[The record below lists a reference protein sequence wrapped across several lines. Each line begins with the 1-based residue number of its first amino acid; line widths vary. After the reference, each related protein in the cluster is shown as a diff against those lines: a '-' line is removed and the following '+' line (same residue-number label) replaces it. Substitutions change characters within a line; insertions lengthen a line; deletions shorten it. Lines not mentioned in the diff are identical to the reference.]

1 MRLPKGS
8 PATMPFG
15 RGRKGDSVRGEGP
28 GPAPAVH
35 HGSKGVSIIRPLSS
49 VIMVV
54 PRFKWIGVCFGL
66 LVLAELPA
74 SALDPGRRL
83 TQYLIRIWQ
92 TRQGLPQSSI
102 VAIHQSKDG
111 YLWLGTDDGLVRF
124 DGVRFTSP
132 DDLDGLALP
141 KMSVRQLAEDSHGG
155 LWIATS
161 NAGLFRVE
169 NGTVARFSRRDG
181 LPSDDVACLFPGR
194 DGNLWACTDG
204 GLARIK
210 DGKIHF
216 TSLPAGSAAAAAQR
230 KDGTV
235 WVGGDGPSL
244 SVWNGKKFT
253 SYPLR
258 SLPRY
263 ARVQAMFAD
272 SDDALWVGTTAGL
285 IRLQNGREQRFTKAD
300 GLAND
305 SVLSLAEGRNGS
317 IWIGM
322 DGGFSR
328 WRNGEIESFLP
339 KNGLSQSTVA
349 SLYEDR
355 EGSLWVGTKRGLNQF
370 LDRRTLP
377 FTTAEGLPS
386 DDTGPVFQDPHGT
399 IWVGTL
405 GAGLARF
412 DGRRSSVIT
421 KQDGLSSN
429 SILALAGDAKGTLW
443 VGTDAGLDQIRE
455 GQSTVIFPGVIRSL
469 YRDGE
474 GTLWIGTLKGAAA
487 LRSGRIQRLAASDAV
502 VSFVEASGKILA
514 AVEGFGVKV
523 YDERTLRE
531 VPSSTLAIRDADT
544 LYRDSEGLVWIGGI
558 GSGLHLL
565 DGGRQIDFSMKDGLF
580 DDEIY
585 GIVTDRQDRL
595 WLASSKGIFS
605 VNRSELLRFAAGAI
619 SSVASTPF
627 SPLDGLQTVECKPG
641 VEPAV
646 WRMRDGRLS
655 FSTIRGLIAIDPDQ
669 AQLKMDAPPV
679 VIESVAIDGR
689 SQRLSNMREL
699 APGDENLQFRYTA
712 LSLRAPQRITFRYKL
727 DGFDSDWVDAGT
739 RRQAFY
745 TNLRPGDY
753 RFRVTA
759 CNADGTCNEAGT
771 SLAFV
776 LPARFYQ
783 RTWFY
788 LSCAVLLALLAR
800 FAYVFRIRHLER
812 QFGAILAERSRIARE
827 LHDTLLQGFSGV
839 TMEMQ
844 ALAGRLPNGSRE
856 ALREIIHDAANCLTE
871 ARRSVSELR
880 RNRGASPGLSAE
892 LSASARQL
900 TDQGGARLKLAIERL
915 AQSLPAYVEYNLLR
929 IAQEAII
936 NAVKHAG
943 ARTIEVTLQMLPEGV
958 RIAVQDDGSGFVPG
972 DPATDHFGMVG
983 MKERAKE
990 IGADLR
996 VTSEL
1001 KIGTTIVVD
1010 FPVRKMGEDALRRG
1024 ARQSVKAEL

>member
-1 MRLPKGS
+1 ML
-8 PATMPFG
+8 
-15 RGRKGDSVRGEGP
+15 
-28 GPAPAVH
+28 
-35 HGSKGVSIIRPLSS
+35 
-49 VIMVV
+49 
-54 PRFKWIGVCFGL
+54 RFKWIGVCLALAL
-66 LVLAELPA
+66 LAGLPA
-74 SALDPGRRL
+74 TALDPGRRL
-83 TQYLIRIWQ
+83 TQYLQRIWQ
-92 TRQGLPQSSI
+92 TRQGLPQSGI
-102 VAIHQSKDG
+102 VAIHQTRDG

-141 KMSVRQLAEDSHGG
+141 KMSVRQLAEDSRGA

-161 NAGLFRVE
+161 NAGLFRIE
-169 NGTVARFSRRDG
+169 NGSVARFSERDG
-181 LPSDDVACLFPGR
+181 LPSDHVACLFPGQGG
-194 DGNLWACTDG
+194 DLWACTDG
-204 GLARIK
+204 GLARIR
-210 DGKIHF
+210 DGKIEVF
-216 TSLPAGSAAAAAQR
+216 TGPAGEPIRAAAQR
-230 KDGTV
+230 KDGSI
-235 WVGGDGPSL
+235 WVGGDGPGPAI
-244 SVWNGKKFT
+244 WNGTQFT
-253 SYPLR
+253 RYALHSV
-258 SLPRY
+258 PRY
-263 ARVQAMFAD
+263 ARVQAMFSD
-272 SDDALWVGTTAGL
+272 STDALWIGTTAGL
-285 IRLQNGREQRFTKAD
+285 IRLLDGREQRFTKGD

-305 SVLSLAEGRNGS
+305 SVLSLAEGRNGE
-317 IWIGM
+317 IWIGT

-328 WRNGEIESFLP
+328 WRNGEVESFLP

-349 SLYEDR
+349 ALYEDR

-386 DDTGPVFQDPHGT
+386 NDTGPVFQDPRGA

-412 DGRRSSVIT
+412 DGRRSSVLT

-443 VGTDAGLDQIRE
+443 VGTDAGLDQIRD
-455 GQSTVIFPGVIRSL
+455 GRIRAIFPGVVRSL
-469 YRDGE
+469 YQDGE
-474 GTLWIGTLKGAAA
+474 GTLWIGTSKGVAVLRAGRIVRLNPSEGAA
-487 LRSGRIQRLAASDAV
+487 
-502 VSFVEASGKILA
+502 SFIEADGKILA
-514 AVEGFGVKV
+514 AVEGIGIES
-523 YDERTLRE
+523 YDERTLRQ
-531 VPSSTLAIRDADT
+531 VARPSLAIRDADT
-544 LYRDSEGLVWIGGI
+544 LYRDVEGRVWIGGI

-565 DGGRQIDFSMKDGLF
+565 DGDKQIDFTVKDGLF

-585 GIVTDRQDRL
+585 GIAADRQDHL

-605 VNRSELLRFAAGAI
+605 VNRRELLRFAAGQIA
-619 SSVASTPF
+619 SVVSTPF

-641 VEPAV
+641 VQPAV

-669 AQLKMDAPPV
+669 TQLKMDPPPV

-689 SQRLSNMREL
+689 SQRLSNIRQL
-699 APGDENLQFRYTA
+699 APGDENLEFRYTA
-712 LSLRAPQRITFRYKL
+712 LSLHAPQRITFRYKL
-727 DGFDSDWVDAGT
+727 EGFDRDWVDAGT

-753 RFRVTA
+753 RFQVNA

-771 SLAFV
+771 SLNFV

-783 RTWFY
+783 QTWFY
-788 LSCAVLLALLAR
+788 VACAAMLALLAR
-800 FAYVFRIRHLER
+800 FGYVFRIRHMER

-844 ALAGRLPNGSRE
+844 ALAGRLPEGSRE
-856 ALREIIHDAANCLTE
+856 DLRGIIHDAANCLTE

-880 RNRGASPGLSAE
+880 RNRGASPGLAAE

-900 TDQGGARLKLAIERL
+900 TAQGDARLELAVERP
-915 AQSLPAYVEYNLLR
+915 AQGLPAYVEYSLLR

-943 ARTIEVTLQMLPEGV
+943 ARTIEVTLQMLPEGL
-958 RIAVQDDGSGFVPG
+958 RIAVGDDGSGFVPG
-972 DPATDHFGMVG
+972 EVEADHFGMMG
-983 MKERAKE
+983 MQERAKE
-990 IGADLR
+990 IGAELR
-996 VTSEL
+996 VTSSP
-1001 KIGTTIVVD
+1001 KMGTTIVVD
-1010 FPVRKMGEDALRRG
+1010 FPIRKMGEGALRRG
-1024 ARQSVKAEL
+1024 ARQSIKAEL